1 MADSTLKI
9 KLNTIYQE
17 KQNKILPENIKKDVQ
32 IFDIIGTYEPNYEE
46 AGTISPEEY
55 TQAQTQI
62 SDLFGEEASE

>member
-1 MADSTLKI
+1 MADSTLKV

-17 KQNKILPENIKKDVQ
+17 KQNKIIPENIKKDVQ
-32 IFDIIGTYEPNYEE
+32 IFDIIGTYELNYEE

-55 TQAQTQI
+55 AEAQTQI